1 MALMEPEYPDLSR
14 LFFDIDEEFLE
25 GMVLST
31 EGIFSKEFYE
41 QLTEFHETFL
51 GFE

>member
-1 MALMEPEYPDLSR
+1 MALVETEYPDLSR
-14 LFFDIDEEFLE
+14 LFIDIDEEFLE

-41 QLTEFHETFL
+41 QLKEFHEIYL